1 MFQKRLFNART
12 GRKAYLAVL
21 PIVLLFFLGV
31 HLVGMI
37 LFLPLT
43 AGMFAS
49 RLNDIGWSRW
59 HAAWLT
65 AWGLLAKLIL
75 MAPPPPPEQLQAR
88 GLTILVTVFPFLI
101 LAVLLGFPKGENG
114 ENRFGRPPLSWR
126 EFWAGWKA
134 RKQFRETYRATKPAV
149 DALMVEMK
157 AAQAESARLSAEY
170 QVELK
175 VVGVEGARA
184 KRAELDTARAQFNAA
199 LAQLQA
205 AQAELRPSMD
215 AMLAANEPVRRMLE
229 SHRRS

>member
-1 MFQKRLFNART
+1 VFQKRLFNDRT
-12 GRKAYLAVL
+12 GRKTYLAIL

-43 AGMFAS
+43 AAAFAS

-65 AWGLLAKLIL
+65 TWGLLAKLIL

-88 GLTILVTVFPFLI
+88 GLTILVTVVPFLI
-101 LAVLLGFPKGENG
+101 LAILLGFPKGEKG
-114 ENRFGRPPLSWR
+114 ENRFRRPPLSWR
-126 EFWAGWKA
+126 EFWAGRTA

-157 AAQAESARLSAEY
+157 AAQTECARLSGEY
-170 QVELK
+170 QAELT
-175 VVGVEGARA
+175 VVGIDSAR
-184 KRAELDTARAQFNAA
+184 KKKAELDTARARFDAA
-199 LAQLQA
+199 LARLQA

-215 AMLAANEPVRRMLE
+215 AMLAANEPVRRTLE